1 MDNIENK
8 KKFTFSTKQIAVLG
22 VLMGLR
28 IALSRFSIMIGPNNR
43 LAFGFIIASIIGM
56 LFGPWVAGFSSV
68 GTDLLTSFLFGTQG
82 GPFFIGFTLTAFVG
96 GAVYG
101 LFLHRKNV
109 KWYHILLAVLLNSVL
124 ANIVMNTMWMNIL
137 FDTPIPALLATR
149 IPQNLIMGPIRFI
162 IIYLALTN
170 KQLQNIY
177 DRYSTATK

>member
-1 MDNIENK
+1 MRNK
-8 KKFTFSTKQIAVLG
+8 NKFTFTTKQIAVLG

-28 IALSRFSIMIGPNNR
+28 IALSRFSVMIGPNNR

-96 GAVYG
+96 GVVYG
-101 LFLHRKNV
+101 FFLHRKEI
-109 KWYHILLAVLLNSVL
+109 KWQHVLLAVLVNTILTNL
-124 ANIVMNTMWMNIL
+124 VMNTLWVNIL
-137 FDTPIPALLATR
+137 FKTPVFVLLASR

-162 IIYLALTN
+162 VIYLVLTN
-170 KQLQNIY
+170 KQLQNVY
-177 DRYSTATK
+177 ERYSTASK